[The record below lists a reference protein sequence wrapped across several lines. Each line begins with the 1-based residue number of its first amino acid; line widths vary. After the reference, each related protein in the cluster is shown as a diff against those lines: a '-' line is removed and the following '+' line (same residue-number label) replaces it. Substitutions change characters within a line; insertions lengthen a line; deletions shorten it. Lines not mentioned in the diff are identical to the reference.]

1 MDCNNQKNGKATK
14 HIIIKR
20 KNKNIHEN
28 QRDNLTVVEKE
39 KLNICNEFNIDTEEK
54 NRKKNN
60 FEKNSN
66 NSNLLKLFPLQRPKI
81 KINLFSI
88 NNNNKRG
95 LAISSEKNNKPMSCK
110 VHKSKSKKIKKHIS
124 IASEIK
130 QNKKHI
136 SFNSK
141 QSENNYFNTDNIE
154 EISENKNMNF
164 FNYFE
169 LAQHNNL
176 KILNERLDDLTNN
189 KKPTKNSSQ
198 CLNYIKYGNKINYN
212 NRNII
217 QKGINNI
224 NEYKKNLTISN
235 IYKKKSIQQKYS
247 FSKIRTHTNPFSEIS
262 NSTTEHKENKQI
274 DPKIFNQL
282 IKNKL
287 KHKKLFKFVP
297 KSNNFIDKNN
307 KESFYTYN
315 YDNKNL
321 NSNSLSSISSIP
333 SKKQYNKKIINK
345 ISIDLEKD
353 DINIYKNNYY
363 IYNYINKNT
372 NTYNINKIENPA

>member
-1 MDCNNQKNGKATK
+1 MDSFNLKNGKATK

-28 QRDNLTVVEKE
+28 QRSNLTVFEKE
-39 KLNICNEFNIDTEEK
+39 KLNIFNEFNINTEEK
-54 NRKKNN
+54 RRNKNN

-66 NSNLLKLFPLQRPKI
+66 NSNFLKLFPLQRPKI
-81 KINLFSI
+81 KINVFPI

-95 LAISSEKNNKPMSCK
+95 ITISSEKNNNPISCK
-110 VHKSKSKKIKKHIS
+110 VHKSKSKKIKRHIN
-124 IASEIK
+124 IASEIL

-136 SFNSK
+136 SFNSN
-141 QSENNYFNTDNIE
+141 QSENNYFNNDNTE

-164 FNYFE
+164 LNYFD

-189 KKPTKNSSQ
+189 EKSKKNSSQ
-198 CLNYIKYGNKINYN
+198 CLNYIINGNKINYK

-217 QKGINNI
+217 QKEINNI
-224 NEYKKNLTISN
+224 NEYKKNSTFSN

-247 FSKIRTHTNPFSEIS
+247 FSKIRTHTNSFSEII
-262 NSTTEHKENKQI
+262 NSTIEQKENKQI

-287 KHKKLFKFVP
+287 KHKKLFKFIP

-315 YDNKNL
+315 YNNKNL
-321 NSNSLSSISSIP
+321 NSNSLSSLSSLP
-333 SKKQYNKKIINK
+333 SKKQYNKKFINK

-363 IYNYINKNT
+363 IYNYINKNS
-372 NTYNINKIENPA
+372 NTYNINNI

>member
-1 MDCNNQKNGKATK
+1 MDSINLKNGKATK

-20 KNKNIHEN
+20 KNKNNHEN
-28 QRDNLTVVEKE
+28 QRSNLTIFEKE
-39 KLNICNEFNIDTEEK
+39 KLNIFNEFNINTEEK
-54 NRKKNN
+54 RRNKNN

-66 NSNLLKLFPLQRPKI
+66 NSNFLKLFPLQRPKI
-81 KINLFSI
+81 KINVFPI

-95 LAISSEKNNKPMSCK
+95 ITISSEKNNNPISCK
-110 VHKSKSKKIKKHIS
+110 VHKSKSKKIKRHIN
-124 IASEIK
+124 IASEIL

-136 SFNSK
+136 SFNSN
-141 QSENNYFNTDNIE
+141 QSENNYFNNDNTE

-164 FNYFE
+164 LNYFD

-176 KILNERLDDLTNN
+176 KILNERLDDLTDN
-189 KKPTKNSSQ
+189 KKSTKNSSQ
-198 CLNYIKYGNKINYN
+198 CLNYIINGNKINYKK
-212 NRNII
+212 RNII
-217 QKGINNI
+217 QKEINNI
-224 NEYKKNLTISN
+224 NEYKKNSTFSN

-247 FSKIRTHTNPFSEIS
+247 FSKIRTHTNSFSEIS
-262 NSTTEHKENKQI
+262 NSTIEQKDNKQI

-287 KHKKLFKFVP
+287 KHKKLFKFIP

-315 YDNKNL
+315 YNNK
-321 NSNSLSSISSIP
+321 NSNSISSLSSIP
-333 SKKQYNKKIINK
+333 SKNQYNKKFINK

-363 IYNYINKNT
+363 IYNYINKNS
-372 NTYNINKIENPA
+372 NTYNINNIQNPA